1 MDLSKVTPNA
11 MQAVERSLGT
21 KDPLKSSAGFSKE
34 FQEKTMELEKLY

>member
-1 MDLSKVTPNA
+1 
-11 MQAVERSLGT
+11 MQAIERTLGA